1 MLFLL
6 FLPLCQNKEMAT
18 VTEARDIQKRV
29 LPNGLV
35 VVTETMHHVRS
46 VSIGVWVRNG
56 SRREIPEENGLAH
69 FIEHMVFK
77 GTERRSAEAIAR
89 EMDSVGGM
97 LDAFTSK
104 EQICFNAKVLDEHL
118 PIAFDVIADLVLR
131 PKFDSQDVKKERQ
144 VVLEEIKMDLDNPE
158 YLLHDI
164 FTRGFWPEH
173 PLGRPILGTSE
184 TVRSFRREHLSGRFR
199 DWFAP
204 DHLVISAAGNVTHDQ
219 VMALVEREF
228 GELRPARTLENHTAP
243 ATQAPIHLETK
254 RDLEQVHICIGV
266 PSLPLGHEARFAAAV
281 LNNLLGGGMSS
292 RLFQNIREKEGLA
305 YAVFSEL
312 TPYSDAGMLTVYAG
326 TAKETIGQVI
336 DLTIKEFR
344 AMKESP
350 VSTEELLRAKNH
362 LKGSLMLSLESTT
375 SRMSNL
381 ARQELYFGRFYSLDE
396 ILASIEA
403 VTLDGVQSLA
413 QVLFRTEQIAVTV
426 LGPLNGFTLDR
437 ARLAC

>member
-1 MLFLL
+1 M
-6 FLPLCQNKEMAT
+6 P
-18 VTEARDIQKRV
+18 TEARDIKKHV

-35 VVTETMHHVRS
+35 VITETMPHVRS

-56 SRREIPEENGLAH
+56 SRRESLEENGLAH

-118 PIAFDVIADLVLR
+118 PIAFDVIADLILR
-131 PKFDSQDVKKERQ
+131 PNFDSEDVTKEQQ
-144 VVLEEIKMDLDNPE
+144 VILEEIKMDLDNPE
-158 YLLHDI
+158 YLLHEI

-173 PLGRPILGTSE
+173 ALGRPILGTPE
-184 TVRSFRREHLSGRFR
+184 TVRNFNRETLKERFAS
-199 DWFAP
+199 WFAP
-204 DHLVISAAGNVTHDQ
+204 DHLVITAAGNVTHEQ
-219 VMALVEREF
+219 VLSLVTAEF
-228 GELRPARTLENHTAP
+228 GNLQASGQQPAHIAPRTG
-243 ATQAPIHLETK
+243 APIHVEKK
-254 RDLEQVHICIGV
+254 RDLEQVHLCVGV
-266 PSLPLGHEARFAAAV
+266 PSVPLGHEDRFGVAV

-292 RLFQNIREKEGLA
+292 RLFQNIREKRGLA

-326 TAKETIGQVI
+326 SAKETVGQVL
-336 DLTIKEFR
+336 DLIVTEFR
-344 AMKESP
+344 DLKQAP
-350 VSTEELLRAKNH
+350 VTEEELTRSKNH
-362 LKGSLMLSLESTT
+362 LKGSLMLSLEST
-375 SRMSNL
+375 SARMSNL
-381 ARQELYFGRFYSLDE
+381 ARQELYFRRFYSLDE

-403 VTLDGVQSLA
+403 VTREQLQNLA
-413 QVLFRTEQIAVTV
+413 QQYFRTEDTALTV
-426 LGPLNGFTLDR
+426 LGNLNGFTVDR

>member
-1 MLFLL
+1 
-6 FLPLCQNKEMAT
+6 MAST
-18 VTEARDIQKRV
+18 ARDIHRHI
-29 LPNGLV
+29 LSNGLV
-35 VVTETMHHVRS
+35 VITETMQHIRS
-46 VSIGVWVRNG
+46 VSVGIWIRNG
-56 SRREIPEENGLAH
+56 SRREVPSENGLAH
-69 FIEHMVFK
+69 FLEHMVFK
-77 GTERRSAEAIAR
+77 GTERRSAEDIAR

-131 PKFDSQDVKKERQ
+131 PKLDADDVRKERQ

-173 PLGRPILGTSE
+173 ALGRPILGTPE
-184 TVRSFRREHLSGRFR
+184 TVRNFSREALRRRYQ

-204 DHLVISAAGNVTHDQ
+204 DHLVITAAGNVTPQQ
-219 VMALVEREF
+219 VLELAEKEF
-228 GELRPARTLENHTAP
+228 GQLQPSGHLEPESVP
-243 ATQAPIHLETK
+243 ATAAPINLETK
-254 RDLEQVHICIGV
+254 RDLEQVHLCVGV
-266 PSLPLGHEARFAAAV
+266 PSIPLAHERRFAVAV

-292 RLFQNIREKEGLA
+292 RLFQNIREKQGLA

-312 TPYSDAGMLTVYAG
+312 TPYSDAGMLSVYAG
-326 TAKETIGQVI
+326 TAKETVGQVL
-336 DLTIKEFR
+336 DLTIAEFR

-350 VSTEELLRAKNH
+350 VTEEELLRAKNH
-362 LKGSLMLSLESTT
+362 LKGSLMLSLESTS

-381 ARQELYFGRFYSLDE
+381 ARQELYFHRFTSLDE
-396 ILASIEA
+396 IISSINA
-403 VTLDGVQSLA
+403 VTREDLQALA
-413 QVLFRTEQIAVTV
+413 QQFFQPDQIAATV

>member
-1 MLFLL
+1 
-6 FLPLCQNKEMAT
+6 MAS
-18 VTEARDIQKRV
+18 ESRDIQKHL

-35 VVTETMHHVRS
+35 VLTETMRHVRS
-46 VSIGVWVRNG
+46 VSVGVWVRNG
-56 SRREIPEENGLAH
+56 SRREVPEENGLAH

-131 PKFDSQDVKKERQ
+131 PRFDSDDVKKERQ
-144 VVLEEIKMDLDNPE
+144 VVLEEIKMDMDNPE

-173 PLGRPILGTSE
+173 SLGRPILGTPA
-184 TVRSFRREHLSGRFR
+184 TVKKFNRDSLRSRFGN
-199 DWFAP
+199 WFAP
-204 DHLVISAAGNVTHDQ
+204 DHLVVSAAGNVTHDQ
-219 VMALVEREF
+219 VLELVQRDF
-228 GELRPARTLENHTAP
+228 GHLPPGGPAETNGAP
-243 ATQAPIHLETK
+243 QTHAPIHLETK
-254 RDLEQVHICIGV
+254 RDLEQVHLCIGV
-266 PSLPLGHEARFAAAV
+266 PSVPLGHQDRFGVAV

-292 RLFQNIREKEGLA
+292 RLFQNIREKQGLA

-312 TPYSDAGMLTVYAG
+312 TPYSDAGMMTVYAG
-326 TAKETIGQVI
+326 TAKETVGQVL
-336 DLTIKEFR
+336 DLTIQEFR
-344 AMKESP
+344 ALKETL
-350 VSTEELLRAKNH
+350 VTEEELRRSKNH
-362 LKGSLMLSLESTT
+362 LKGSLMLSLESTS

-381 ARQELYFGRFYSLDE
+381 ARQELYFGRFFSLDE
-396 ILASIEA
+396 ILAGIEA
-403 VTLDGVQSLA
+403 VTREELRSLA
-413 QVLFRTEQIAVTV
+413 QKHFQADQIAVTV

-437 ARLAC
+437 SRLSC